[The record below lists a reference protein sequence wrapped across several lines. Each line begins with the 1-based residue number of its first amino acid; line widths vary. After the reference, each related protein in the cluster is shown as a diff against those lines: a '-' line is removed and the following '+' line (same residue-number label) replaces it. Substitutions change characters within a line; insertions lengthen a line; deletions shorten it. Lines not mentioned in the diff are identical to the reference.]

1 MPRGRTEIE
10 EFRDEETP
18 QASRTTSPEGEGRR
32 KGNHPANRPVRTASN
47 PQRRIKDS
55 NPALTE
61 TGWKCDSS
69 HHPCLRRGATGVV
82 GRGGA
87 ADPHGRTERSG
98 VTSSRPTV
106 GRSRGTTFACDGP
119 AWPGLGRAVK
129 TVKPRGLAPAAL
141 HSIHAR
147 RYPFLGPETHTL
159 WVRDVHAAG
168 PTRDVPPPRIG
179 PSRAGASQSK
189 LLPVR
194 HTVPTGR
201 CRGSRGAAV
210 IRGPTR
216 GRTHALVG
224 TSWWLPAVTPGR
236 HTATPGG
243 SSRCGW
249 VSTASLGTYRRT
261 GDCSMRVLPDCR
273 PPGRPFERNGTT
285 PPTRRRFGPTGPRS
299 RRRTS

>member
-1 MPRGRTEIE
+1 MRLLSPS
-10 EFRDEETP
+10 
-18 QASRTTSPEGEGRR
+18 ASSAWCDGSCRAGWSRR
-32 KGNHPANRPVRTASN
+32 PSRMHRAF
-47 PQRRIKDS
+47 
-55 NPALTE
+55 
-61 TGWKCDSS
+61 
-69 HHPCLRRGATGVV
+69 
-82 GRGGA
+82 
-87 ADPHGRTERSG
+87 G

-106 GRSRGTTFACDGP
+106 GRSRGMTFACDGP

-129 TVKPRGLAPAAL
+129 TVKPRGLSPRYFTAFMLGGTHSWAPRRIRCGSGTYTLQVRHGMYHL
-141 HSIHAR
+141 HESDR
-147 RYPFLGPETHTL
+147 REP
-159 WVRDVHAAG
+159 
-168 PTRDVPPPRIG
+168 VP
-179 PSRAGASQSK
+179 SQSK
-189 LLPVR
+189 LLPAR

>member
-1 MPRGRTEIE
+1 MRLLSPSTSSAWCDGSCRAGWSR
-10 EFRDEETP
+10 RP
-18 QASRTTSPEGEGRR
+18 SRTHRAFGCHVQPTHRGTVEGNDIR
-32 KGNHPANRPVRTASN
+32 
-47 PQRRIKDS
+47 
-55 NPALTE
+55 
-61 TGWKCDSS
+61 
-69 HHPCLRRGATGVV
+69 LRR
-82 GRGGA
+82 
-87 ADPHGRTERSG
+87 
-98 VTSSRPTV
+98 
-106 GRSRGTTFACDGP
+106 
-119 AWPGLGRAVK
+119 PGLGRAVK
-129 TVKPRGLAPAAL
+129 TVKPRGLSPRHFTAFMLGGTHSWAP
-141 HSIHAR
+141 R
-147 RYPFLGPETHTL
+147 RIRCGSGTCTL
-159 WVRDVHAAG
+159 QVRHGMYHLRESDRRE
-168 PTRDVPPPRIG
+168 PVP
-179 PSRAGASQSK
+179 SQSK
-189 LLPVR
+189 LLPAR

-210 IRGPTR
+210 TRGPTR